1 MSKANSTTLVLLPG
15 LDGTGLVF
23 EPLLEY
29 LPEDVDAQ
37 IVRYPTDR
45 VMSLQEHVDFARK
58 QLPRKKPFVLL
69 AESFSGPIGLQLLS
83 EPPGNLVGVIFV
95 ATFVRYPSPFF
106 LDLGLHLPQTLIFNL
121 FAKSPLGR
129 LFCLGGASADAVA
142 IFREALESVKLN
154 VLSNRLKILA
164 ELPPPPETSFSGP
177 CLYLQADKDR
187 LIPERAV
194 IPLQQHLPQLQIE
207 QTSGPHITLLAH
219 PKSGARLISEFIAG
233 LKGSE

>member
-83 EPPGNLVGVIFV
+83 EPPANLAGVIFV
-95 ATFVRYPSPFF
+95 ATFVRHPSPFF
-106 LDLGLHLPQTLIFNL
+106 LDLGLYLPQKLIFNL